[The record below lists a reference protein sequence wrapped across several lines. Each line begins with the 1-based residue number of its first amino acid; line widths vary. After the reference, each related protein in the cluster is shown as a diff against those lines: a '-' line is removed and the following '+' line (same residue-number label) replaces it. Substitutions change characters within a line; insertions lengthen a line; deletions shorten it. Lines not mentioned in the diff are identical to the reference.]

1 MRRFAIA
8 VPLVASS
15 LAAMTVLT
23 GPAVASGPAHP
34 AVSAVT
40 SAPTPGSVIATIATG
55 TKPTDVAMDTQKALL
70 YVLDAGTPRVVVVS
84 TTSNTVIST
93 IVVPENAT
101 YLTPDPKR
109 SQIFVTS
116 GDASV
121 GTGSLS
127 VIDTR
132 TGTVTGTT
140 PLRGDPR
147 RPVLDADRA
156 VLYIA
161 QAAEGDRPGTLTTID
176 AASHAVLANVTLGV
190 SPGTPEL
197 DAAGSRLYIP
207 QNTTVAVYDTHS
219 TKRIAN
225 VKVGEFPDFV
235 VLDPTHHQYF
245 AVKLDALIAIDSR
258 TNKVKATLR
267 MPIAIDDG
275 PPALDAGRQRMY
287 IPSWPYR
294 GRITVLDTR
303 TLKVKARI
311 TVGLAP
317 GGPVLDPIRRQ
328 LYVREFDEGNGH
340 TLYAIDTAKNTVIGA
355 IGVGKGP
362 LAPVLDAAS
371 GRLYVPSWA
380 TGEISVVNT
389 AALAPR

>member
-1 MRRFAIA
+1 MRRSAFVA
-8 VPLVASS
+8 PLLALS
-15 LAAMTVLT
+15 LATLMLASASASAAT
-23 GPAVASGPAHP
+23 SGPAP
-34 AVSAVT
+34 IQVM
-40 SAPTPGSVIATIATG
+40 ATIATG
-55 TKPTDVAMDTQKALL
+55 TQPTDVALDTDKALL
-70 YVLDAGTPRVVVVS
+70 YVLDAGTPRVVVINTS
-84 TTSNTVIST
+84 SNTVSRT
-93 IVVPENAT
+93 IDVPENAIYVT
-101 YLTPDPKR
+101 LDPRR
-109 SQIFVTS
+109 SQIFVAS

-121 GTGSLS
+121 GTGFLS

-132 TGTVTGTT
+132 TGMVTSTT
-140 PLRGDPR
+140 TLAGDPR

-176 AASHAVLANVTLGV
+176 ATSHAVLANVTLGV

-197 DAAGSRLYIP
+197 DAAAGRLYIP
-207 QNTTVAVYDTHS
+207 QNATVAVYDTHS

-275 PPALDAGRQRMY
+275 PPALDAVHQRMY

-311 TVGLAP
+311 TVGVAP
-317 GGPVLDPIRRQ
+317 GGPVLDPIRGK
-328 LYVREFDEGNGH
+328 LYVPEFDEGSGH
-340 TLYAIDTAKNTVIGA
+340 TVYAIDTAKNVVIGT

-362 LAPVLDAAS
+362 LAPVLDQGT

-380 TGEISVVNT
+380 SGEISVINP
-389 AALAPR
+389 AAVAPR